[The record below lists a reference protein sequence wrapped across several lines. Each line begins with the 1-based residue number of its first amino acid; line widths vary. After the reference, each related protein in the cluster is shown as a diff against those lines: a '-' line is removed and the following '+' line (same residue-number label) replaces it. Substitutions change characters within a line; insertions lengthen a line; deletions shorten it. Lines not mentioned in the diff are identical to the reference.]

1 VRPPPALVLCL
12 ALSAATGCADP
23 DPAPPPAD
31 PEALRLLEAVD
42 ASAVADAF
50 ADLDGLAYEAEL
62 TVESSASG
70 GPSAERS
77 LFAFVH
83 DADGTRLVAGAPGA
97 DEAPRLRD
105 PVASALPDDPPYVDP
120 VAREAYR
127 LAVVGDT
134 TIGGVGFRLVEAVLT
149 DTTAEQGVRRV
160 WAAVTEGGRVGAI
173 EVERRA
179 DAAIYTERSRV
190 RVDLSPHAGGW
201 IPHRVE
207 TDAATDVPLSEPS
220 RVRTEWS
227 IRPAG
232 RSGA

>member
-1 VRPPPALVLCL
+1 MRSLPALALL
-12 ALSAATGCADP
+12 ALAAVGCADP

-31 PEALRLLEAVD
+31 PEALRLLDAVD

-50 ADLDGLAYEAEL
+50 ADLDADGYEADL
-62 TVESSASG
+62 TVTTLGAG
-70 GPSAERS
+70 GQPLDRETVAIAYGSN
-77 LFAFVH
+77 
-83 DADGTRLVAGAPGA
+83 GTRVLAGTPQE

-105 PVASALPDDPPYVDP
+105 PIASALSDDPPYVDP

-127 LAVVGDT
+127 LAAVGDT
-134 TIGGVGFRLVEAVLT
+134 TIGGVSFRLVEAVLT

-190 RVDLSPHAGGW
+190 RVDLAPHAGGW
-201 IPHRVE
+201 VPRRVV
-207 TDAATDVPLSEPS
+207 TDAATDVPLSPPS
-220 RVRTEWS
+220 RVRTEWT
-227 IRPAG
+227 IRPRGA
-232 RSGA
+232 SGT